1 MLKDIKN
8 PETIALHG
16 GDYRSDPATTS
27 VAVPIYR
34 TTSYQFKDTDT
45 AANLFALKEFG
56 NIYTRIMNPTND
68 VLEKRVAALEG
79 GLACVTVGSGQ
90 AASTFAILNVCQSG
104 DNFISSTDLYGGTVN
119 LFTHTL
125 KKLGIEVRYADPTDP
140 KNFEKLIDDR
150 TRAFYAESLPN
161 PHLRVFPIKEVS
173 DIGRKHNIPLIVDNT
188 ASPIICK
195 PFEHGA
201 AVVVHSLTKYIGG
214 HGTVIGG
221 CVVDGG
227 NFDWTANPKR
237 QPLFNEPDASYGGAV
252 WGVVVPQLT
261 GANVAFA
268 VRARVV
274 LLRDLGA
281 PLAPDN
287 AFGIIQGLETV
298 ALRMKQHCSNAEKV
312 VEFLSKHK
320 NVDRVIYPTLHKG
333 ELANRAKKYFKGGNG
348 GLVGVE
354 VKGGVEAGK
363 KFIEALK
370 MFYHVAN
377 IGDARSL
384 AIHPATTTH
393 SQLTSEELLAA
404 GVTPGYIRLS
414 IGIEHPDDII
424 GDLDQA
430 LAASGK
436 TGLKAV
442 G

>member
-1 MLKDIKN
+1 MTKTLKN
-8 PETIALHG
+8 PETIVLHG
-16 GDYRSDPATTS
+16 GDYRSDPATTA
-27 VAVPIYR
+27 VAVPVYR
-34 TTSYQFKDTDT
+34 TTSYQFNNTEH

-79 GLACVTVGSGQ
+79 GLACVSVGSGQ
-90 AASTFAILNVCQSG
+90 AASTFSIVNVCQSG

-150 TRAFYAESLPN
+150 TRAFYAETLPN
-161 PHLRVFPIKEVS
+161 PYLRVFPIKEVS
-173 DIGRKHNIPLIVDNT
+173 DIGRKYNIPLIMDNT

-195 PFEHGA
+195 PIEHGA
-201 AVVVHSLTKYIGG
+201 AVVVHSLTKFIGG

-221 CVVDGG
+221 CLVDGG
-227 NFDWTANPKR
+227 NFDWTADPKR
-237 QPLFNEPDASYGGAV
+237 QPLFNEPDPSYGGAV
-252 WGVVVPQLT
+252 WGEVVPQLT

-268 VRARVV
+268 IRARVI

-287 AFGIIQGLETV
+287 AWGIIQGMETV

-312 VEFLSKHK
+312 VDFLLKNK
-320 NVDRVIYPTLHKG
+320 NVEKVIYPTLHKG
-333 ELANRAKKYFKGGNG
+333 EFAERAKKYLKNGNG

-354 VKGGVEAGK
+354 VKGGAEAGK
-363 KFIEALK
+363 KFIESLK

-393 SQLTSEELLAA
+393 SQLTEEELLAA
-404 GVTPGYIRLS
+404 GVTQGYVRLS

-424 GDLDQA
+424 ADLDQA
-430 LAASGK
+430 LSASAK
-436 TGLKAV
+436 SSLKAV
-442 G
+442 S